1 MALCSRY
8 LTTLEV
14 AVNAFYNH
22 HQNNIRFSYRCFD
35 RILLN
40 GLIQPFQQPERV
52 IGFFNTYRQLYPVS
66 RDVLRDI
73 AGQFQNWVK
82 NRSERWGAP
91 ILEAPQGRRDDFVEP
106 YFRKAKSDR
115 VVVILKARE
124 PARILI
130 AIGNK
135 KDNRWHLQI
144 AQRWV
149 IQYNFYVKTTN
160 FNTSGSLNLTSSTN
174 GSSRPSTISSTRLA
188 SKPPEHIHNKNKLLV
203 TAHITV

>member
-1 MALCSRY
+1 MALFSRY

-22 HQNNIRFSYRCFD
+22 HQDNIRFSYRCFD

-82 NRSERWGAP
+82 NRSETWRVP

-106 YFRKAKSDR
+106 YFRKAKPDQ

-130 AIGNK
+130 GICTPHHRDAARLPRSRQTQGEPLQNPAK
-135 KDNRWHLQI
+135 RLHLT
-144 AQRWV
+144 RHLMC
-149 IQYNFYVKTTN
+149 FHGGT
-160 FNTSGSLNLTSSTN
+160 GR
-174 GSSRPSTISSTRLA
+174 SRFC
-188 SKPPEHIHNKNKLLV
+188 
-203 TAHITV
+203 